1 MHKIF
6 IITMKKTLFLCFLAS
21 VLLAACGGR
30 QQSFEGALAD
40 VYKKAPGDSTRYGL
54 ACDGS
59 TDSILVFLPYGA
71 TRLDTFDIINA
82 FQNHQIYGRP
92 YIGDELAVIVNP
104 EDSAEALKVINLE
117 TLRGTWCY
125 MVTPTLRSVDKM
137 PKRMQQRMM
146 ERIPDSLLKQWLQ
159 PREYSL
165 RLKSDHGVTTRGG
178 VYRQTSDDMTPVEYP
193 AFTRYTDWHIF
204 NGRLI
209 LKADTIAGFT
219 QAGEVPTVDT
229 VDIRLL
235 RQDTLVL
242 QFPDHE
248 QSYYRN
254 SSYAALQGQRIL
266 FLAVHS

>member
-6 IITMKKTLFLCFLAS
+6 IITMKKTLFLCFFAS

-30 QQSFEGALAD
+30 QQSSEGALTD
-40 VYKKAPGDSTRYGL
+40 IYKNASGDSTRYGL

-59 TDSILVFLPYGA
+59 TDSILVFLPYGT

-92 YIGDELAVIVNP
+92 HIGDELAVIVNP

-165 RLKSDHGVTTRGG
+165 RLKSDHGVTARGG
-178 VYRQTSDDMTPVEYP
+178 VYHQTSDDMTPVEYP
-193 AFTRYTDWHIF
+193 AFTRYTDWRIF

-219 QAGEVPTVDT
+219 KEGEVPTVDT

-248 QSYYRN
+248 QSYYRKQEV
-254 SSYAALQGQRIL
+254 SELTK
-266 FLAVHS
+266 

>member
-6 IITMKKTLFLCFLAS
+6 IITMKKTLFLCFFAS

-30 QQSFEGALAD
+30 QQSSEGALTD
-40 VYKKAPGDSTRYGL
+40 IYKNASGDSTRYGL

-59 TDSILVFLPYGA
+59 TDSILVFLPYGT

-165 RLKSDHGVTTRGG
+165 RLKSDHGVTARGG
-178 VYRQTSDDMTPVEYP
+178 VYHQTSDDMTPVEYP
-193 AFTRYTDWHIF
+193 AFTRYTDWRIF

-219 QAGEVPTVDT
+219 KEGEVPTVDT

-248 QSYYRN
+248 QSYYRKQEV
-254 SSYAALQGQRIL
+254 SELTK
-266 FLAVHS
+266 

>member
-40 VYKKAPGDSTRYGL
+40 VYKNAPGDSTRYGL

-104 EDSAEALKVINLE
+104 KDSAEALKVINLE
-117 TLRGTWCY
+117 TLRGTC
-125 MVTPTLRSVDKM
+125 SN
-137 PKRMQQRMM
+137 
-146 ERIPDSLLKQWLQ
+146 
-159 PREYSL
+159 
-165 RLKSDHGVTTRGG
+165 
-178 VYRQTSDDMTPVEYP
+178 
-193 AFTRYTDWHIF
+193 A
-204 NGRLI
+204 
-209 LKADTIAGFT
+209 
-219 QAGEVPTVDT
+219 
-229 VDIRLL
+229 
-235 RQDTLVL
+235 
-242 QFPDHE
+242 
-248 QSYYRN
+248 
-254 SSYAALQGQRIL
+254 
-266 FLAVHS
+266 

>member
-1 MHKIF
+1 
-6 IITMKKTLFLCFLAS
+6 
-21 VLLAACGGR
+21 
-30 QQSFEGALAD
+30 
-40 VYKKAPGDSTRYGL
+40 
-54 ACDGS
+54 
-59 TDSILVFLPYGA
+59 
-71 TRLDTFDIINA
+71 
-82 FQNHQIYGRP
+82 
-92 YIGDELAVIVNP
+92 
-104 EDSAEALKVINLE
+104 
-117 TLRGTWCY
+117 

-165 RLKSDHGVTTRGG
+165 RLKSDHGVTARGG
-178 VYRQTSDDMTPVEYP
+178 VYHQTSDDMTPVEYP

-219 QAGEVPTVDT
+219 KEGEVPTVDT

-248 QSYYRN
+248 QSYYRKQDV
-254 SSYAALQGQRIL
+254 SELTK
-266 FLAVHS
+266 

>member
-30 QQSFEGALAD
+30 QQSFEGALTD
-40 VYKKAPGDSTRYGL
+40 IYKNAPGDST
-54 ACDGS
+54 
-59 TDSILVFLPYGA
+59 
-71 TRLDTFDIINA
+71 
-82 FQNHQIYGRP
+82 P

-165 RLKSDHGVTTRGG
+165 RLKSDHGVTARGG

-193 AFTRYTDWHIF
+193 AFTRYTDWRIF

-219 QAGEVPTVDT
+219 KEGEVPTVDT

-248 QSYYRN
+248 QSYYRKQEV
-254 SSYAALQGQRIL
+254 SELTK
-266 FLAVHS
+266 